1 MKSNRSFVFKII
13 VSLLAVINLIALFLL
28 NYQIPGFLPFSQKDS
43 EKTAVVSVS
52 GSNSS
57 KSGYTIR
64 FDTDTLSYD
73 GTTKLDL
80 LKGVSLVS
88 PDGKTSDIKI
98 FARILAGDS
107 LSRKTVEYSADT
119 ADGQITATRSLNLS
133 GYSGPSITLPDT
145 LPSITE
151 EQLDSVLN
159 TMTDIYAD
167 DGYGNDITDSVQAS
181 YTLASDGTGGNVHY
195 KFSVT
200 NAFNDSALVEADLSL
215 GAAKPVLTLLKTSV
229 TIEAGDDFNPLR
241 YVDSAVDTDGSS
253 LSQRIRISGTVDT
266 ETPGTYDLTYTASSP
281 SGEVSDPKKLTVIV
295 E

>member
-1 MKSNRSFVFKII
+1 MKSKRSFVFKII
-13 VSLLAVINLIALFLL
+13 VSLLAIANLIALFLF
-28 NYQIPGFLPFSQKDS
+28 NYEIPGFLPFSKKAP
-43 EKTAVVSVS
+43 EETAAAAV
-52 GSNSS
+52 SNSS

-88 PDGKTSDIKI
+88 PDGKASDIKI

-119 ADGQITATRSLNLS
+119 DNGQITATRSLNLS

-167 DGYGNDITDSVQAS
+167 DGYGNDITDSIQAS
-181 YTLASDGTGGNVHY
+181 YTLASDGSGNAHY

-215 GAAKPVLTLLKTSV
+215 GTAKPILTLLKTSV
-229 TIEAGDDFNPLR
+229 VIEAGDDFNPLR

-266 ETPGTYDLTYTASSP
+266 DTPGTYVLTYTASSP
-281 SGEVSDPKKLTVIV
+281 SGEISDPKELTVIV